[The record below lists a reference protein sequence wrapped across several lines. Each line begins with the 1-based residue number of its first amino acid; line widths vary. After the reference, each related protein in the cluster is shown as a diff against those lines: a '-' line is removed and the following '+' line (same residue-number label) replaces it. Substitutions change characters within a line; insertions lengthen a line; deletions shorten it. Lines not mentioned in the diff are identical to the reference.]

1 MAKRKSMSKSLRFE
15 VFKRDEFR
23 CQYCGSTP
31 PAVVL
36 EVDHILAVA
45 NGGDNDSDNLV
56 TSCFNCNRGKSATP
70 LTSVPESL
78 GKKADRVKES
88 EAQLKAYYK
97 ILQSKKDRLYEE
109 AWDIA
114 EIMSPGCSD
123 SGFHT
128 ANRMS
133 IERFLQRLDYYEVGD
148 AMHIAIA
155 KYPSNERRAFKYFC
169 GICWNKIK
177 GNQDG
182 EG

>member
-1 MAKRKSMSKSLRFE
+1 MAARKAISKKARFE
-15 VFKRDEFR
+15 VFKRDSFT

-45 NGGDNDSDNLV
+45 SGGENDSDNLV

-78 GKKADRVKES
+78 AARAARVEEAES
-88 EAQLKAYYK
+88 QLKAYYK

-114 EIMSPGCSD
+114 EILSPGCSEK
-123 SGFHT
+123 GFNT

-133 IERFLQRLDYYEVGD
+133 IERFLQRLDYYEVGE
-148 AMHIAIA
+148 AMDIAIC
-155 KYPSNERRAFKYFC
+155 KYPSNQHRAFKYFC
-169 GICWNKIK
+169 GICWRKIK
-177 GNQDG
+177 GTDNGQS
-182 EG
+182 